1 MRPYPPVPRVGF
13 FAFDLERPQVVTP
26 EERAKR
32 GYPERVCAR
41 SVSDDEWSSQLE
53 AAAALGISLYRV
65 GYVIATGNLEAAE
78 NPAGEAG
85 VTRGSLDR
93 EIAWRRE
100 AGSWSR
106 LGRAVASI
114 FRWL

>member
-1 MRPYPPVPRVGF
+1 
-13 FAFDLERPQVVTP
+13 VVTP

-32 GYPERVCAR
+32 GYPERVGAR
-41 SVSDDEWSSQLE
+41 SVSDDEWSSQFE

-85 VTRGSLDR
+85 VTRGSLHR

-100 AGSWSR
+100 AGPWSR